1 MVFSNFAIAQMNKAE
16 VIATGLTCS
25 MCSNAIYKQLQK
37 SPGVEKV
44 ETNLNTNTFTV
55 FYKKNNQTKPIDI
68 KDNIEKSGFFIGS
81 LLVYLPSE
89 SLKINSKTTLEQD
102 QTSFEVL
109 DGNAKISTNETKL
122 KVFDEGYI
130 TAKELKKQRKIYLK
144 KASFSN
150 SVANVYHVKLAE

>member
-1 MVFSNFAIAQMNKAE
+1 M
-16 VIATGLTCS
+16 
-25 MCSNAIYKQLQK
+25 
-37 SPGVEKV
+37 
-44 ETNLNTNTFTV
+44 
-55 FYKKNNQTKPIDI
+55 
-68 KDNIEKSGFFIGS
+68 
-81 LLVYLPSE
+81 PSE

-150 SVANVYHVKLAE
+150 SVVNVYHVKFAE